1 MKNKAKEV
9 EGSKKD
15 KKEDMKEHGM
25 KNNKS
30 NKAKKSC

>member
-25 KNNKS
+25 RKKNK
-30 NKAKKSC
+30 KAKKSC